1 MPRQRSAGVLALTL
15 IVGLLSATVLSVL
28 LRQFIS
34 PSSVV
39 HQVLLKGF
47 AYEVGPL
54 RLSLVMASFTFGFT
68 IDINLLTILGVI
80 AAYYYWKYR
89 T

>member
-1 MPRQRSAGVLALTL
+1 MPREHSAGVLALTL
-15 IVGLLSATVLSVL
+15 IVGVLAATVLSVL
-28 LRQFIS
+28 LRQFIA

-39 HQVLLKGF
+39 NQVLLKGF
-47 AYEVGPL
+47 TYEVGPFL
-54 RLSLVMASFTFGFT
+54 LSLVIATFSFGFT
-68 IDINLLTILGVI
+68 IDINLLTILGLL

>member
-1 MPRQRSAGVLALTL
+1 MPRERSAGVLALTL
-15 IVGLLSATVLSVL
+15 IVGVLAATVLSVL
-28 LRQFIS
+28 LRQFIA

-39 HQVLLKGF
+39 NQVLLKGF
-47 AYEVGPL
+47 TYEVGPFL
-54 RLSLVMASFTFGFT
+54 LSLVMARFSFGFT
-68 IDINLLTILGVI
+68 IDINLLTILGLL